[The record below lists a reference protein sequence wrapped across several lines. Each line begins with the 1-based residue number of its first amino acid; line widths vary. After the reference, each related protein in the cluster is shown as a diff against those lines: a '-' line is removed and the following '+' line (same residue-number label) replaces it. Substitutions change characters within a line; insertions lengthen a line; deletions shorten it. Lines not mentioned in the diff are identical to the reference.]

1 MRSCDWSGV
10 TKLAASFSAALG
22 SVEKL
27 AARPGLSP
35 DMMCCKTS
43 HAANFSSESVAL
55 ASGILLLFF
64 HRFSHVA
71 IELEHP
77 KNLLVGKLVIP

>member
-10 TKLAASFSAALG
+10 TKLAASFSASLG

-55 ASGILLLFF
+55 ASGILFVF

-71 IELEHP
+71 IVLEHP